1 MKLTELFLF
10 SFFFSSA
17 LCRHFNLYPTVPESS
32 DAIGSTF
39 NMQVSRDAHMPSHV
53 LAVTSP
59 DQNPSIPPVMLP
71 IDITLF
77 EQGFRFDLDIP
88 LPPPGSTAPIP
99 HLQTQGDSQI
109 LMVALPVHF
118 LVVPH
123 VTSLPLLLLFGMK
136 LETYLNLL
144 AWSLLPVNVVE
155 EFPNAAAMSLILSRV
170 PDDQFG
176 RTYRHNHGIWKNT
189 LALGIT
195 DSKIDDVVHT
205 AWNVTA
211 EARRIRQRAA
221 RQ

>member
-1 MKLTELFLF
+1 MKLTGIF
-10 SFFFSSA
+10 FFFSA
-17 LCRHFNLYPTVPESS
+17 LCHHFNLYPTVPESP

-59 DQNPSIPPVMLP
+59 DQNPSIPPVMIP

-77 EQGFRFDLDIP
+77 EQGFRLELDLP

-99 HLQTQGDSQI
+99 HTLTQGDSQI
-109 LMVALPVHF
+109 LMVALPVHS

-123 VTSLPLLLLFGMK
+123 VTSLPLILLFGMR
-136 LETYLNLL
+136 LETQLNLL

-155 EFPNAAAMSLILSRV
+155 EFPNASLMALILSRV

-176 RTYRHNHGIWKNT
+176 RIYRHNHGIWKNT
-189 LALGIT
+189 LALGFT

-211 EARRIRQRAA
+211 EARRLRQRAA

>member
-1 MKLTELFLF
+1 
-10 SFFFSSA
+10 
-17 LCRHFNLYPTVPESS
+17 
-32 DAIGSTF
+32 
-39 NMQVSRDAHMPSHV
+39 MQVSRDAHMPSHV

-59 DQNPSIPPVMLP
+59 EQSPSVPPVMIP
-71 IDITLF
+71 IDIALF
-77 EQGFRFDLDIP
+77 EEGFSFELNI
-88 LPPPGSTAPIP
+88 PPPSPGTTAPIP
-99 HLQTQGDSQI
+99 HMQTQGDSQI

-123 VTSLPLLLLFGMK
+123 VTSLPLILLFGMK
-136 LETYLNLL
+136 LETQLNLL

-189 LALGIT
+189 LALGFT
-195 DSKIDDVVHT
+195 DTKIDDVVTT

-221 RQ
+221 KQ

>member
-1 MKLTELFLF
+1 M
-10 SFFFSSA
+10 
-17 LCRHFNLYPTVPESS
+17 
-32 DAIGSTF
+32 I
-39 NMQVSRDAHMPSHV
+39 
-53 LAVTSP
+53 
-59 DQNPSIPPVMLP
+59 P

-88 LPPPGSTAPIP
+88 PPSPGTTAPIP
-99 HLQTQGDSQI
+99 HMHTQGDSQI

-123 VTSLPLLLLFGMK
+123 VNSLPLIMLFGMK
-136 LETYLNLL
+136 LETQLNLL

-155 EFPNAAAMSLILSRV
+155 EFPNAAAMALILSRV

-176 RTYRHNHGIWKNT
+176 RMYRHNHGLWKNT
-189 LALGIT
+189 LALGFT

-205 AWNVTA
+205 AWNVTG
-211 EARRIRQRAA
+211 EARRIRQRPA